1 MDTMRKLVLKET
13 GGYKQNS
20 KNVGAMKRFAHKYN
34 EETDSLDVVKPWQ
47 AAEARATTSQ
57 TALKRKAVKRARA
70 AMKRLDRMDEA
81 APFCEESLL
90 RSLHLPVPMTEEEEL
105 QEARWLWKRR
115 EVERLMA
122 LERYEDDEQPLTED
136 QMAELELEEE
146 VGEFERML
154 DRALGLY
161 LDW

>member
-20 KNVGAMKRFAHKYN
+20 KDMGAMKRFAHKYN
-34 EETDSLDVVKPWQ
+34 EETDSLEVVKPWQ
-47 AAEARATTSQ
+47 AKVARATTSQ

-70 AMKRLDRMDEA
+70 ALKRLDRLDEV

-90 RSLHLPVPMTEEEEL
+90 RSLHLPVPMTEEEEM
-105 QEARWLWKRR
+105 QEARWLW
-115 EVERLMA
+115 ERQMDELT
-122 LERYEDDEQPLTED
+122 RVCYEDDEQPLTED
-136 QMAELELEEE
+136 QMAELEMELE

-154 DRALGLY
+154 DRALGLNF
-161 LDW
+161 DW

>member
-20 KNVGAMKRFAHKYN
+20 KDMGSAKRFAHKYN
-34 EETDSLDVVKPWQ
+34 EETDELKVVKPWQ
-47 AAEARATTSQ
+47 AKVARATTSQ

-70 AMKRLDRMDEA
+70 AMKRLDRLDEA

-90 RSLHLPVPMTEEEEL
+90 RSLHLPVPMTEEEML
-105 QEARWLWKRR
+105 QEARWWWGQMD
-115 EVERLMA
+115 EAM
-122 LERYEDDEQPLTED
+122 ERYEDDEQPLTED
-136 QMAELELEEE
+136 QMAELEMELE

-154 DRALGLY
+154 DRALGLNF
-161 LDW
+161 DW